1 MISYKAS
8 SLKNLITCIPL
19 FIIVIFLCDAFSPT
33 MELRQAILT
42 RDLDGTLSAQSV
54 GSMFKQIFW
63 ISLFCFSFITYIKYG
78 GLKVK
83 FGINLLLFIAVFS
96 FFLISI
102 FWSQYPLL
110 VAKRLILQVIIAS
123 VIFFSLANIKSEKK
137 IMDVVFYGFLFIAIY
152 NLLFIIFYS
161 EYGIDAAGAWSG
173 IHKGKNYLG
182 FVSLSAIIFSI
193 HKYSQAP
200 IFFDKKVALFAV
212 VIWTALLMLSQS
224 KTCIAIYLM
233 FLMFWISNNT
243 QKYLSVF
250 LRCIYFLLFFICIF
264 MPVVSFIFYGEW
276 AYLYELIFSKVTLTG
291 RGGIWLMTLA
301 SIKESPTLGVGYGSF
316 WGVGEIPYYFDVK
329 FSFLRFVNQ
338 SHNGYLDLAIQV
350 GFIGIIIIFIYL
362 FVFMKI
368 EFKRLPLGLKFIVV
382 FALLHNFTESSLFR
396 DTHLVWVLLL
406 IPLVYSFV
414 DFKMQVNNGHK

>member
-1 MISYKAS
+1 
-8 SLKNLITCIPL
+8 
-19 FIIVIFLCDAFSPT
+19 
-33 MELRQAILT
+33 
-42 RDLDGTLSAQSV
+42 
-54 GSMFKQIFW
+54 
-63 ISLFCFSFITYIKYG
+63 
-78 GLKVK
+78 
-83 FGINLLLFIAVFS
+83 
-96 FFLISI
+96 
-102 FWSQYPLL
+102 
-110 VAKRLILQVIIAS
+110 
-123 VIFFSLANIKSEKK
+123 
-137 IMDVVFYGFLFIAIY
+137 
-152 NLLFIIFYS
+152 
-161 EYGIDAAGAWSG
+161 
-173 IHKGKNYLG
+173 
-182 FVSLSAIIFSI
+182 
-193 HKYSQAP
+193 
-200 IFFDKKVALFAV
+200 
-212 VIWTALLMLSQS
+212 
-224 KTCIAIYLM
+224 
-233 FLMFWISNNT
+233 
-243 QKYLSVF
+243 
-250 LRCIYFLLFFICIF
+250 